1 MWLLWSKDSL
11 VLCMAGPLHNSI
23 IHTNYRW
30 NYILGNYNWY
40 SIFKFDIILKTS
52 KHSEMIQKWLFSL
65 IVQVFFCGKD
75 EFLEDIGFVMFAFF
89 NVIWATLYLESWK
102 RRSAELAFEWGTSD
116 QRPGL
121 LSEPRPLYKVNSCTK
136 QTLHFQHV

>member
-1 MWLLWSKDSL
+1 M
-11 VLCMAGPLHNSI
+11 
-23 IHTNYRW
+23 
-30 NYILGNYNWY
+30 
-40 SIFKFDIILKTS
+40 
-52 KHSEMIQKWLFSL
+52 
-65 IVQVFFCGKD
+65 QVFFCGKD

-116 QRPGL
+116 QRPEL

-136 QTLHFQHV
+136 KSLDFRLI